1 MLTSMFE
8 FLLACLL
15 FATGASVARS
25 SMKTPGTRVAFW
37 ESFTRNMGYGLL
49 NTSLVYLCFQDLLN
63 VRNVQGVIATAV
75 AAALM
80 WLYSV
85 RKEFSLTLF
94 ILDLGRI
101 GRLVMT
107 YSLIG
112 YVAQLSVG
120 RLYAAALGFCLWM
133 VCIQVMNRLTLED
146 ARRGTSDTDGG
157 MGN

>member
-1 MLTSMFE
+1 MFE
-8 FLLACLL
+8 FLLAALL
-15 FATGASVARS
+15 FALGASVARL
-25 SMKTPGTRVAFW
+25 SMKTPGTRQAFW

-49 NTSLVYLCFQDLLN
+49 NTSLVYLSFQELLN

-85 RKEFSLTLF
+85 RKELSTTLF
-94 ILDLGRI
+94 FLDLGRI

-112 YVAQLSVG
+112 YVAQLSLG

-133 VCIQVMNRLTLED
+133 ACILVMNRLTLAA
-146 ARRGTSDTDGG
+146 ARREISDNDGG